1 MNECPCVLNY
11 EVLFQIAR
19 VTVYVVNTNLTK
31 TLEELEKTASHLKME
46 FEMKDLRKTR
56 LCLDLKLKHCS
67 DGILVYQSNYTPN
80 VLPLS
85 IPLIVHTLYANETL
99 EEVMESEIPYLSS
112 TLRFVVLSSLYLDRT
127 SPSLLILVKMQH
139 RAYTQPLNWY

>member
-1 MNECPCVLNY
+1 MWYTRLNDYLISQGYELCPCVLTY
-11 EVLFQIAR
+11 KVLFQIAR

-46 FEMKDLRKTR
+46 FEINDLGKTS

-80 VLPLS
+80 ISHLRY
-85 IPLIVHTLYANETL
+85 TFDR
-99 EEVMESEIPYLSS
+99 PYV
-112 TLRFVVLSSLYLDRT
+112 RC
-127 SPSLLILVKMQH
+127 K
-139 RAYTQPLNWY
+139 